1 MVVSKKDMAAR
12 AARAAQMAPSID
24 DRLRQARDLV
34 DAHPLDESAIRPAG
48 LSAPTR
54 IGGRMAHVVMTG
66 ITLAPASE
74 GPQLAKVA
82 LDLIDSNPFNA
93 RRIYRPTRVSEL
105 AASIGAHGQEV
116 PGIGARRGDRVVL
129 AAGHY
134 RLRALKILGA
144 KAMDIMIHD
153 DLSDRELYALSY
165 RENAE
170 REGHSALDNALAW
183 RELLDSGIY
192 ASETEIAEA
201 TSMSLPNVNKT
212 MAALR
217 LSAPVLDVVKEDPTT
232 FALSSLYELAL
243 YEAAAGSSKALA
255 MARMIA
261 AGEAGRREVQEARA
275 LIESPTQR
283 KRKETSR
290 QYKIRHGDQQIG
302 SLKEWDSGRV
312 MLEVTF
318 ADPKDRTALVSELR
332 QRFRLSE
339 KEA

>member
-24 DRLRQARDLV
+24 DRLRQARELV
-34 DAHPLDESAIRPAG
+34 HAHPLDESAAQA
-48 LSAPTR
+48 SASPMESGT
-54 IGGRMAHVVMTG
+54 GRFMTG
-66 ITLAPASE
+66 AAAGGTALAPVSE
-74 GPQLAKVA
+74 GPRLVKVA
-82 LDLIDSNPFNA
+82 LDLIDLNPFNA

-116 PGIGARRGDRVVL
+116 PGIGAQRGDRVVL

-134 RLRALKILGA
+134 RLRALKVLGL
-144 KAMDIMIHD
+144 KTMDIMVHD

-170 REGHSALDNALAW
+170 REGHSTLDNALAW
-183 RELLDSGIY
+183 RELLDSGVY

-201 TSMSLPNVNKT
+201 TGMSLPNVNKT

-217 LSAPVLDVVKEDPTT
+217 LSAPVLDVVKEDPTA
-232 FALSSLYELAL
+232 FALSALYELAL
-243 YEAAAGSSKALA
+243 YEAVAGPSKALA

-261 AGEAGRREVQEARA
+261 AGDAGRREVQEARA
-275 LIESPTQR
+275 QIESPIQR

-290 QYKIRHGDQQIG
+290 QYKIRHGEQQIG

-318 ADPKDRTALVSELR
+318 ADPKERIALVSELR
-332 QRFRLSE
+332 RRFQLPD
-339 KEA
+339 K